1 MDNIRLRKLQILKR
15 LNQEYHVANGN
26 IIKGEQVVGRISIVQ
41 PVAPKTQ
48 LVRKEPTVHEV
59 PASGDLKDAIRPKS
73 KNFSSTPKPAA
84 TGPGPKKIYEAK
96 SDYTGPKPSV
106 KQIPK
111 TSLSQC
117 SNCGRNFSPDRLE
130 VHFKICSNTKKREKF
145 NSSAMRAKNIT

>member
-1 MDNIRLRKLQILKR
+1 MDNIRLRKLQLLKR

-41 PVAPKTQ
+41 PIAPKTQ
-48 LVRKEPTVHEV
+48 LVRKEPIMHEL
-59 PASGDLKDAIRPKS
+59 PASGDLKDPVRPKS
-73 KNFSSTPKPAA
+73 QNSSNTTKPAA
-84 TGPGPKKIYEAK
+84 TEPGPKKRYEAK
-96 SDYTGPKPSV
+96 SANTGPKASV

-111 TSLSQC
+111 PNLSPC